1 MSECPRGGGKAFQ
14 LSEWFPPEWSGE
26 TTERAKSVV
35 ATERVPREGQGG
47 ARGRQSSC
55 EDVQRRFQVP
65 PTPTATHVVSRPR
78 KNKVGS
84 TPSQPQTTSGCSTL
98 CQHGCRHNM
107 GGPQQSTLGDWM
119 VVIKKKGKRQPGTMA
134 MLNPIV
140 ATEPQSVNGVTEDD
154 EWEEV
159 KLAVDSGATE
169 TVIPPDILEGV
180 QLRQGAPYKGGVE
193 YEVAN
198 GVQIPNLGER
208 KFTGVTAEGSMKSV
222 EAQVCDVNRGLLSVR
237 KITRGKLH

>member
-26 TTERAKSVV
+26 TTELAKSVV
-35 ATERVPREGQGG
+35 ANERVPREGPGG

-55 EDVQRRFQVP
+55 EVP
-65 PTPTATHVVSRPR
+65 PTPTPTHVVSRPR
-78 KNKVGS
+78 KHKVGS
-84 TPSQPQTTSGCSTL
+84 TPSQPQTTSGCTL

-107 GGPQQSTLGDWM
+107 GGPQQSTLGHWM
-119 VVIKKKGKRQPGTMA
+119 VTKKKGKRQPATMA

-140 ATEPQSVNGVTEDD
+140 AIEPQSVNGVTEDD

-169 TVIPPDILEGV
+169 TVIPPDILEDV
-180 QLRQGAPYKGGVE
+180 ELRQGAPYKRGVE

-198 GVQIPNLGER
+198 GVQIPNLG
-208 KFTGVTAEGSMKSV
+208 SV
-222 EAQVCDVNRGLLSVR
+222 SLQESQQKDQ
-237 KITRGKLH
+237 